1 MMLLRL
7 KNNFLKYV
15 IYMSCVFLLLFVIV
29 NVSNIK
35 ETGENE
41 EITTSYI
48 TYTDELTEVNV
59 T

>member
-35 ETGENE
+35 ETGEN
-41 EITTSYI
+41 
-48 TYTDELTEVNV
+48 
-59 T
+59 